1 MKLFS
6 NLDNL
11 RTLSPQIIPPIHP
24 SAAFQDGVGLP
35 VFFANFL
42 DSPSSSINLHKKGL
56 LPV

>member
-6 NLDNL
+6 NLDNS

-35 VFFANFL
+35 VFFA
-42 DSPSSSINLHKKGL
+42 KKS
-56 LPV
+56 